1 MCITYA
7 FGEEKQM
14 SIQDNKKTKSTENT
28 DSEYSLSAVP
38 SSSQTQGVW
47 AAMAVLV
54 GFTFFAPSMTAG
66 GNLGLGFN
74 LTGFITVVALGNAF
88 LGLYCG
94 TLAHIGQ
101 KTGLSYDLLAH
112 HSFGTLGSYFPSAII
127 GITQTGWFGV
137 GIAMFSIPVAN
148 LLGIPVWV
156 MVGITGFVM
165 ILTAYFGIKSLAVL
179 GSIAVPLIAVLG
191 AYSVFSAVNDS
202 GGISQVFNENPENP
216 LTLAAGVTIVI
227 GSFISGGTTTPNF
240 ARFSRKNWIAIVA
253 TVTAFFIGNSVM
265 MIYGAFGGAAVG
277 EADIFVIMIAQGL
290 TIPAIITLGFNIWAS
305 NNHAI
310 YSAGLSTSNITKTKM
325 KPNVIIT
332 GTIGTLASV
341 WLYNHFVAY
350 LTALG
355 GIIPPIGAVLIIH
368 YFMNK
373 NEYMDKNY
381 KYQKI
386 NIGSVAAVVCG
397 TLVGLFVNWG
407 ISPVNSLLT
416 AAVVCLI
423 FELAG
428 RNKKGSKVA

>member
-1 MCITYA
+1 MTRLVSGIKSTLR
-7 FGEEKQM
+7 EEKIM
-14 SIQDNKKTKSTENT
+14 SIQDDKKKKNT
-28 DSEYSLSAVP
+28 DSEFSLSAVP
-38 SSSQTQGVW
+38 SSAQKQGVW

-66 GNLGLGFN
+66 GNLGLGFD

-88 LGLYCG
+88 LGIYCG

-112 HSFGTLGSYFPSAII
+112 RSFGTLGSYFPSAII

-137 GIAMFSIPVAN
+137 GIAMFSIPVAD

-156 MVGITGFVM
+156 MVAITGFVM

-202 GGISQVFNENPENP
+202 GGISQVFSNDPEAP

-240 ARFSRKNWIAIVA
+240 ARFSKKNWIAIVA

-310 YSAGLSTSNITKTKM
+310 YSAGLSASNVTKTKM
-325 KPNVIIT
+325 KPNVVIM
-332 GTIGTLASV
+332 GVIGTVASV
-341 WLYNHFVAY
+341 WLYKHFISY
-350 LTALG
+350 LTVLG
-355 GIIPPIGAVLIIH
+355 GLIPPIGAVIIIH

-373 NEYMDKNY
+373 KDYFDKNY
-381 KYQKI
+381 VHKAV
-386 NIGSVAAVVCG
+386 NIGSVIAVVCG
-397 TLVGLFVNWG
+397 TLVGVFVDWG

-416 AAVVCLI
+416 AAIVCCA
-423 FELAG
+423 FELFG
-428 RNKKGSKVA
+428 RKK